1 MITQID
7 LAKTLILFS
16 NVNVHQNMILVNRQ
30 LNQKLFLQN
39 QKKKVSMTT
48 QTKIETKIKY

>member
-30 LNQKLFLQN
+30 LNQKLFLKN